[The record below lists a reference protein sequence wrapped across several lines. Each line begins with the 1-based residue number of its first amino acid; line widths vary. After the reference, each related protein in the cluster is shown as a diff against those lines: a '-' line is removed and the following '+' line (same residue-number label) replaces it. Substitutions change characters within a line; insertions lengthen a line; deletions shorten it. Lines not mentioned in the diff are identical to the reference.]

1 MEFALWNRAAVMQLI
16 ERECGIR
23 LSVRGI
29 GNDLQ
34 RWGFTPQKPIKKA
47 YKEHPEAVK
56 NWLDNEYPAIG
67 QRAKAEGAEIH

>member
-1 MEFALWNRAAVMQLI
+1 MLWNRAAVMQLI

-56 NWLDNEYPAIG
+56 NWLDKEYPAIE
-67 QRAKAEGAEIH
+67 QRA